1 MKVIDHPEYH
11 IFRNGA
17 ILSNPKSKFHKP
29 KFVKGW
35 INGNGYLRV
44 TLSNRKKYYVHRL
57 LAIHFIPN
65 PHNYK
70 EVDHINGD
78 TLDNRLENLRW
89 ADRYIQTQN
98 VRLSKNNKIGH
109 KNICFC
115 KKDKRYVFY
124 KGLKHINYRKH
135 FRTLKE
141 ALCYK
146 YIFTLKI
153 RAGLI

>member
-1 MKVIDHPEYH
+1 MKVIDNPEYH

-29 KFVKGW
+29 TFLKPH
-35 INGNGYLRV
+35 INENGYKRV

-65 PHNYK
+65 PHNYT
-70 EVDHINGD
+70 EVDHINRD

-89 ADRYIQTQN
+89 ADRYIQSQN
-98 VRLSKNNKIGH
+98 VGVSKNNKLGY
-109 KNICFC
+109 KNISYC
-115 KKDKRYVFY
+115 KKNNNYEYKKTINHIRYDKYF
-124 KGLKHINYRKH
+124 K
-135 FRTLKE
+135 TLKE

-146 YIFTLKI
+146 YIFTLKM
-153 RAGLI
+153 RAGLV

>member
-1 MKVIDHPEYH
+1 MKLKEHPEYH

-29 KFVKGW
+29 RFIKGW
-35 INGNGYLRV
+35 LNEKGYIRLGIK
-44 TLSNRKKYYVHRL
+44 RKKYYLHRL
-57 LAIHFIPN
+57 LASNFIPN
-65 PHNYK
+65 PHNYE
-70 EVDHINGD
+70 EVDHINRD

-98 VRLSKNNKIGH
+98 VSLSKNNKIGH

-115 KKDKRYVFY
+115 KKDKRYIFY
-124 KGLKHINYRKH
+124 RGLKHITYRKQ
-135 FRTLKE
+135 FGTLKE

-146 YIFTLKI
+146 FIFTLKM
-153 RAGLI
+153 RAGLV